1 LKKLNNMA
9 KRRVPMCPSVSKN
22 FWTGYYP
29 AWEKTGKGT
38 RHAELT
44 QIALRSLVKKPGRH
58 SDGQGLFFRV
68 LDVNKAYFV
77 YRYRVGGKER
87 ETSLGAFAELSL
99 AEAREKHAEL
109 RKLVRV
115 DKIDPISERKKA
127 KAVEAAPAAA
137 PTFGQCADLFVETH
151 KTGWRNSKHAWQWSQ
166 TLTNHAA
173 AIRDISVDE
182 VKTADILAVL
192 RPVWSA
198 TPETGSRLRGRIEAV
213 IDMARALGHIPED
226 RANVARWRGHLDHLL
241 PKRQRLTRGHHKAL
255 PYADVPALMARL
267 AETPGVAAKALQF
280 LILTATRSGEALGAQ
295 WDEISFQTETWV
307 IPNSRM
313 KMGEAF
319 SVPLSDAALRLL
331 GDQMGQRGKSVYVFP
346 GLPKKPL
353 SSMAMSMLL
362 RRMGESVTV
371 HGFRTSFRTWCSDIA
386 HVEFEVA
393 ESCLS
398 HLVGNAVS
406 RSYNRTD
413 LLERRRPV
421 MARWADYVEGQ
432 SADNVVALKGRV
444 RAPLRRAGT

>member
-1 LKKLNNMA
+1 MSGQGIIRHGKKQG
-9 KRRVPMCPSVSKN
+9 KE
-22 FWTGYYP
+22 P
-29 AWEKTGKGT
+29 AMPK
-38 RHAELT
+38 LT

-68 LDVNKAYFV
+68 LDANKAYFV
-77 YRYRVGGKER
+77 FRYRVNGRER
-87 ETSLGAFAELSL
+87 ETSLGAFPELGL
-99 AEAREKHAEL
+99 AEARERHADM
-109 RKLVRV
+109 RKRVRV
-115 DKIDPISERKKA
+115 DKVDPIAQKRAA
-127 KAVEAAPAAA
+127 KTVQPVTAAK
-137 PTFGQCADLFVETH
+137 PTFGQCADQFVETH
-151 KTGWRNSKHAWQWSQ
+151 RTGWRNGKHAWQWSQ
-166 TLTNHAA
+166 TLTIHAA
-173 AIRDISVDE
+173 SIRDMPVDE

-192 RPVWSA
+192 RPIWTR

-267 AETPGVAAKALQF
+267 VETPGVAAKALQF

-307 IPNSRM
+307 IPKERM

-319 SVPLSDAALRLL
+319 NVPLSDAALRLL
-331 GDQMGQRGKSVYVFP
+331 SEQIGHRGKSVYVFP

-398 HLVGNAVS
+398 HRVGSAVS
-406 RSYNRTD
+406 RAYARSD
-413 LLERRRPV
+413 MLERRRPI
-421 MARWADYVEGQ
+421 MSAWAAYVEGK
-432 SADNVVALKGRV
+432 DNVVSISKGRI
-444 RAPLRRAGT
+444 RAPIRRA